1 MGITPKV
8 HRGYRLKQETAD
20 TIEAIARGQGLR
32 SQAEVIDQW
41 ADEWA
46 KKNGAPKGAGQV
58 SVPGKKSG
66 ARPEVL
72 QDDVPDEVMKAR
84 GKRILARP
92 EMQVPYTHDQLMG
105 MGVKKGSEL
114 KAPAKKAGVVEIDL
128 GSGRIERK
136 PITKPNG
143 KI

>member
-46 KKNGAPKGAGQV
+46 KKNGARKVAGQV

-66 ARPEVL
+66 GARKVLPVVAGTFTADKLTPPANKKEVHAMNA
-72 QDDVPDEVMKAR
+72 Q
-84 GKRILARP
+84 G
-92 EMQVPYTHDQLMG
+92 Q
-105 MGVKKGSEL
+105 
-114 KAPAKKAGVVEIDL
+114 
-128 GSGRIERK
+128 IERK
-136 PITKPNG
+136 PFLKPSG
-143 KI
+143 RL